1 VAICAKPGDC
11 WAHLDLSLRKFVD
24 IKTSVGM
31 KMFADMKMFVDT
43 KTFGI
48 NEEGTT
54 PEERNIFFL

>member
-1 VAICAKPGDC
+1 M
-11 WAHLDLSLRKFVD
+11 RTFVG
-24 IKTSVGM
+24 I
-31 KMFADMKMFVDT
+31 KMFVDT

>member
-1 VAICAKPGDC
+1 
-11 WAHLDLSLRKFVD
+11 LSLRKFVD